1 MAPSPGTG
9 EGLPNPAAMDCPLS
23 PNMPHWIYPTKVRFC
38 APNRSKLARLS
49 EETTYERLE
58 LYEVTAKGEA
68 EPTSLSP
75 P

>member
-1 MAPSPGTG
+1 
-9 EGLPNPAAMDCPLS
+9 MD
-23 PNMPHWIYPTKVRFC
+23 PTKVLFC